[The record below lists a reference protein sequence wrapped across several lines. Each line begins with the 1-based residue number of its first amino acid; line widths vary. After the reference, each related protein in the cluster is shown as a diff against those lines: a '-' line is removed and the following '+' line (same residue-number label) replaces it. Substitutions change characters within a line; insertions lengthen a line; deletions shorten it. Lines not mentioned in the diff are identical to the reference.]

1 MKKGTAA
8 INILRIQGK
17 YLVVGAS
24 NGSIRFYDFQYRI
37 IAWFEDIDIGSL
49 TSISFSN
56 EPFLNWEEGSALP
69 QNEEGKE
76 EDNFNCPEFIV
87 VDLEAK
93 IYILRDSLF
102 REVEREKKKGVLL
115 LKSIVSPIVWISV
128 RPGSNMMA
136 LSCENGGIWEWDFKE
151 KGNSLQL
158 LKMFEQEIPTCIDF
172 RLNSS
177 PKIIINIVFLFLV

>member
-1 MKKGTAA
+1 MNTSNKSETALKKGTAA

-37 IAWFEDIDIGSL
+37 IAWFEDIDISSI

-56 EPFLNWEEGSALP
+56 EPFLNWEEGSNLP

-76 EDNFNCPEFIV
+76 EDTFTCPEFIV

-93 IYILRDSLF
+93 IYALKDSLF

-115 LKSIVSPIVWISV
+115 LKSIVSPIVWISI
-128 RPGSNMMA
+128 RPGSNIMA

-158 LKMFEQEIPTCIDF
+158 LKMFEQEMPTCIDF
-172 RLNSS
+172 R
-177 PKIIINIVFLFLV
+177 